1 MLIVV
6 TKLTGM
12 TPRPGQRVDKI
23 VALAAAV
30 ALGAIANSYPSA
42 AFAANVRDHH
52 AWAILLLLATSGVF
66 TAIGPIETLTTKSAG
81 KERIAYQHQ
90 ILSALGRMLDIT
102 KTVNPPLETADLG
115 LHLWRRKRS
124 FRYPV
129 SGRLERVATYRLGGS
144 PVTLNFRPAKG
155 VGVVGLC
162 WKENRPVGVD
172 VTSLSSRFNDEASFE
187 SHRRAVGTDAVMG
200 MTWKQFQDV
209 AHRGA
214 VFASPVRDGQRR
226 FIGCV
231 SADARH
237 GYHPLVE
244 NGLQR
249 ELDGLASSFNKST
262 FRVM

>member
-1 MLIVV
+1 
-6 TKLTGM
+6 M
-12 TPRPGQRVDKI
+12 TPRSGQRVDKI
-23 VALAAAV
+23 IVLAAAV
-30 ALGAIANSYPSA
+30 ALGAIANGYPSA
-42 AFAANVRDHH
+42 TFAANVRERH

-66 TAIGPIETLTTKSAG
+66 TAICPVETLATKSAV
-81 KERIAYQHQ
+81 KERIAHQHQ
-90 ILSALGRMLDIT
+90 ILSALGRMLETT
-102 KTVNPPLETADLG
+102 KTVNPPLETSDLG

-144 PVTLNFRPAKG
+144 PIIRDFRPAKG

-172 VTSLSSRFNDEASFE
+172 VASLSSKLKDEASFE
-187 SHRRAVGTDAVMG
+187 SHKRALGADAVMG

-214 VFASPVRDGQRR
+214 VFASPVRDGRRR

-237 GYHPLVE
+237 GYRPLIE

-249 ELDGLASSFNKST
+249 EVDNLASSFSKAT
-262 FRVM
+262 FRAV